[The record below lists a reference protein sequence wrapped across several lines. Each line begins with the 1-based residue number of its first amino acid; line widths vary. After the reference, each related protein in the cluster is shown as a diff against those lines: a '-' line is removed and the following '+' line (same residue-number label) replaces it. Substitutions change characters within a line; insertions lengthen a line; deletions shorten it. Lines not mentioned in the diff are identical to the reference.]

1 MINQND
7 SFTNQVKI
15 FHNEIVELVK
25 KYQFRDRNK
34 RVCCGLSVSQCY
46 IIETL
51 HRFGPLNMK
60 NLADK
65 MHLSISTITR
75 VVAPLVKN
83 GFVQREEDQKDRRIR
98 LITLTQKGQ
107 IAFQQSW
114 QNVFESEKIIL
125 GNFPAEHR
133 ELLISLLF
141 DLNKA
146 VNQWRSCCSKR

>member
-1 MINQND
+1 MRQNY
-7 SFTNQVKI
+7 SFTNQVKR

-46 IIETL
+46 IIDTL

-60 NLADK
+60 NLAEK

-75 VVAPLVKN
+75 VVAPLVKKE
-83 GFVQREEDQKDRRIR
+83 FVRREEDQKDRRIR
-98 LITLTQKGQ
+98 LIMLTKKGQ
-107 IAFQQSW
+107 AAFQQSW

-125 GNFPAEHR
+125 GNFPAEQR
-133 ELLISLLF
+133 ELLITLLF

-146 VNQWRSCCSKR
+146 VKQWQNCCSKK